1 MTVERGVS
9 GLVDGEKGLA
19 SWLRGRPNF
28 LALALVYVGY
38 IAAGGFGHRLTL
50 IPGVYITFW
59 PPVGILIA
67 TMLMSPR
74 HHWPWWIATGCLAEL
89 TCNAIW
95 FHNPLPYALI
105 YYSGNALE
113 SLAAAWLIRWWLPE
127 SFRFES
133 LEEVAA
139 FIVLAV
145 GIAPTISATVIA
157 VTDSLLGKHL
167 FSTAW
172 TLVWLGD
179 RGGLEDAGV
188 GDGD

>member
-1 MTVERGVS
+1 
-9 GLVDGEKGLA
+9 
-19 SWLRGRPNF
+19 
-28 LALALVYVGY
+28 
-38 IAAGGFGHRLTL
+38 
-50 IPGVYITFW
+50 
-59 PPVGILIA
+59 
-67 TMLMSPR
+67 
-74 HHWPWWIATGCLAEL
+74 
-89 TCNAIW
+89 IW

-139 FIVLAV
+139 FFVLAV

-179 RGGLEDAGV
+179 STGLLVSAPLTLVAVQAWRERANIPRRR
-188 GDGD
+188 